1 MTGDELAEQVHRL
14 SASDL
19 LRGRVAAVAIN
30 PMDHHVL
37 AAQRPPPIYQPPQ
50 LDRPLG
56 VAGWPICK
64 TWNVPEGQ
72 VRMVPP
78 GRLEP
83 LRDERGQVY
92 LWPAFTIRTRERA
105 AQMGAHVT
113 PGGRL
118 EPRSKELDPAFD
130 HRHAE
135 RLARTMGQNHTRNRN
150 QPTRNQ

>member
-37 AAQRPPPIYQPPQ
+37 AARRPPPIYDPPE
-50 LDRPLG
+50 LDRPLR

-64 TWNVPEGQ
+64 TRNVPEGQ
-72 VRMVPP
+72 VRLIPP

-83 LRDERGQVY
+83 
-92 LWPAFTIRTRERA
+92 
-105 AQMGAHVT
+105 
-113 PGGRL
+113 
-118 EPRSKELDPAFD
+118 RSENLDPAFD

-135 RLARTMGQNHTRNRN
+135 RLARRMGDVITRREGS
-150 QPTRNQ
+150 

>member
-30 PMDHHVL
+30 PMDHYVL
-37 AAQRPPPIYQPPQ
+37 AARRSPPIYEPPEIG
-50 LDRPLG
+50 RPLG
-56 VAGWPICK
+56 VNGWPIFK
-64 TWNVPEGQ
+64 TRNVPEGQ
-72 VRMVPP
+72 VRLIPF
-78 GRLEP
+78 GDLEVF
-83 LRDERGQVY
+83 RDGRGQVY

-118 EPRSKELDPAFD
+118 EPRSEHLDPAFD

-135 RLARTMGQNHTRNRN
+135 RLARTMGDVITRREAS
-150 QPTRNQ
+150 